1 MGRGFGRKFIFPVY
15 CYLVDDLLVDS
26 GAQVAQKE
34 FKKVLED
41 IQVSIVVNTHG
52 HEDHIGNNRLLS
64 QMKNARVYSHPKAF
78 PVLENPRSLDLKF
91 YQKFAWG
98 IPEPSTATPLAD
110 EIRSNAR
117 AFKVIETP
125 GHSPDHV
132 CLYEESHGWLFSGD
146 LQIGEK
152 TLVYQPRDDFHLI
165 LESLKKLKPLKIQQ
179 IYCAHHDLIPNGQER
194 LNEKIEFM
202 ADVQQKVESLKSQNV
217 PLKEIAARVLG
228 KKDPLAGVTGG
239 HMSKVNA
246 VKSIL
251 HLN

>member
-1 MGRGFGRKFIFPVY
+1 MGRGIGGKFIFPVY

-26 GAQVAQKE
+26 GAPVARKE
-34 FKKVLED
+34 FKKVLEG
-41 IQVSIVVNTHG
+41 IQISIVVNTHG

-64 QMKNARVYSHPKAF
+64 QMKNAKIYAHPKAF
-78 PVLENPRSLDLKF
+78 PILENPRSLALKF

-98 IPEPSTATPLAD
+98 IPEPSSAIPLPG
-110 EIRSNAR
+110 EIHTNTHV
-117 AFKVIETP
+117 FKVIETP

-132 CLYEESHGWLFSGD
+132 CLYEESRGWLFSGD

-152 TLVYQPRDDFHLI
+152 TLVYQPRDDFHAI
-165 LESLKKLKPLKIQQ
+165 LASLKKLKPLNIQQ
-179 IYCAHHDLIPNGQER
+179 IFCAHHGVIPGGQER

-202 ADVQQKVESLKSQNV
+202 AEVQQKVETLGSQNV

-228 KKDPLAGVTGG
+228 KKDPMAAITGG

-251 HLN
+251 HVH